1 MTSGPDDGPTGMQT
15 LWTAGTTAGEYIS
28 TVSNASF
35 NDAHSAAVAAMPD
48 EPHEE
53 KRTEKAIRGG
63 GDGGGEGS
71 GGSGEGGGGVGGG
84 GGLGNGLGGIGGG
97 EGGGMGGDGGVGGG
111 EAHTRVGKEGTEP
124 EVVPGPPK
132 VTLDPQPTVGDQRR
146 KYEGQAAPKLL
157 DIALMAMLAVAVK
170 LPASWAKAAAFG
182 TNVRASMVMLEVV
195 AHSYLSNPGP
205 Y

>member
-1 MTSGPDDGPTGMQT
+1 
-15 LWTAGTTAGEYIS
+15 
-28 TVSNASF
+28 
-35 NDAHSAAVAAMPD
+35 
-48 EPHEE
+48 
-53 KRTEKAIRGG
+53 
-63 GDGGGEGS
+63 
-71 GGSGEGGGGVGGG
+71 
-84 GGLGNGLGGIGGG
+84 
-97 EGGGMGGDGGVGGG
+97 
-111 EAHTRVGKEGTEP
+111 
-124 EVVPGPPK
+124 VVPGPPK